1 MKLKEL
7 LEVSK
12 ESIILLCV
20 PEEDSLIDNYSQS
33 LEPYSD
39 REVVSVKAFY
49 QRSGLFKYGLL
60 VEVNEN
66 DK

>member
-12 ESIILLCV
+12 KSIILLSV

-39 REVVSVKAFY
+39 REVVSVEAFY

-60 VEVNEN
+60 VEVTNN
-66 DK
+66 D